1 MNPKIFF
8 LIFNITLIILACILF
23 FKMNND
29 YGKVLTGDNWQAK
42 QYGNKYIVSLNNRSE
57 VVSTLTDF
65 VKTQKI
71 NVGTISGLG
80 AVNSATL
87 RFFNPETKQ
96 YVDKTFNEQMEIS
109 NLIGNISTKDSNEYL
124 HIHATFGNSEYKAIA
139 GHLMSAIINGAAEF
153 EIEAYPNAKVERK
166 FDSEIGLNIYDFGEK
181 K

>member
-1 MNPKIFF
+1 MNSKIFF
-8 LIFNITLIILACILF
+8 LVFNITLIILACILF
-23 FKMNND
+23 FKMSSD
-29 YGKVLTGDNWQAK
+29 YGRVLNGNNWQAK
-42 QYGNKYIVSLNNRSE
+42 QYGNKYIISLYNQSE

-65 VKTQKI
+65 VKTQNIK
-71 NVGTISGLG
+71 VGSIFGLG

-109 NLIGNISTKDSNEYL
+109 NLIGNISAKDGDEYL

-139 GHLMSAIINGAAEF
+139 GHLMSAVINGAAEF
-153 EIEAYPNAKVERK
+153 EVESYPNAKMGRK
-166 FDSEIGLNIYDFGEK
+166 FDSKIGLNVYDFEAK

>member
-71 NVGTISGLG
+71 FEL
-80 AVNSATL
+80 
-87 RFFNPETKQ
+87 F
-96 YVDKTFNEQMEIS
+96 S
-109 NLIGNISTKDSNEYL
+109 NLSQ
-124 HIHATFGNSEYKAIA
+124 
-139 GHLMSAIINGAAEF
+139 
-153 EIEAYPNAKVERK
+153 V
-166 FDSEIGLNIYDFGEK
+166 
-181 K
+181 